1 VIRTAAPARAGG
13 ASLFPD
19 HMGIFDI
26 FRKKKEGGEDERR
39 ATLLRTGRVTEG
51 AIFDVITDEAGAITQ
66 VFYNY
71 EINGVQF
78 ESSQTLDPEQRLRP
92 ADYFPG
98 ARVTVRFNP
107 RQPGN
112 SLVV

>member
-1 VIRTAAPARAGG
+1 MGIRDFFKRNKTDGEAERRDNLLRAGR
-13 ASLFPD
+13 
-19 HMGIFDI
+19 I
-26 FRKKKEGGEDERR
+26 
-39 ATLLRTGRVTEG
+39 TEG
-51 AIFDVITDEAGAITQ
+51 SIFDVITDEAGAITH

-71 EINGVQF
+71 ELNGVEY
-78 ESSQTLDPEQRLRP
+78 ESSQLLDADQRRRS

>member
-1 VIRTAAPARAGG
+1 
-13 ASLFPD
+13 
-19 HMGIFDI
+19 MGIRDI
-26 FRKKKEGGEDERR
+26 FKRRKTDDEAERR
-39 ATLLRTGRVTEG
+39 TTLLRTGRITEG
-51 AIFDVITDEAGAITQ
+51 SIFDVITDEGGAITH

-71 EINGVQF
+71 ELNGVEY
-78 ESSQTLDPEQRLRP
+78 ESSQLLDTDQRLRSS
-92 ADYFPG
+92 DYFPG

>member
-1 VIRTAAPARAGG
+1 MGIRDFFRRSKTDDEAERRNALLRAGR
-13 ASLFPD
+13 
-19 HMGIFDI
+19 I
-26 FRKKKEGGEDERR
+26 
-39 ATLLRTGRVTEG
+39 TEG
-51 AIFDVITDEAGAITQ
+51 SIFDVITDEGGAITQ

-71 EINGVQF
+71 EINGVEY
-78 ESSQTLDPEQRLRP
+78 ESSQVLDDGQRARSG
-92 ADYFPG
+92 DYFPG

>member
-1 VIRTAAPARAGG
+1 MGILNFFKRNKTDDEAERRNNLLRAGR
-13 ASLFPD
+13 
-19 HMGIFDI
+19 I
-26 FRKKKEGGEDERR
+26 
-39 ATLLRTGRVTEG
+39 TEG
-51 AIFDVITDEAGAITQ
+51 SIFDVITDEAGAITH

-71 EINGVQF
+71 EINGVEY
-78 ESSQTLDPEQRLRP
+78 ESSQLLDAGQRQRSG
-92 ADYFPG
+92 DYFPG